1 MLYCGTAW
9 QNSLSVKD
17 KVKMYHIKI
26 CSKTIGLPVAHL
38 IQEAHKSMF
47 RLARYISTDVSH
59 VLYREHQLLPLGA
72 LEFLLS
78 NATDLNT
85 LLYINPFVK
94 PTTLRSSAILIS

>member
-9 QNSLSVKD
+9 QSSLSVKD

-72 LEFLLS
+72 LEFLL
-78 NATDLNT
+78 
-85 LLYINPFVK
+85 LYINPFVK